1 MTDTLPT
8 TPVTITPLAEALA
21 LTAVHLPR
29 RSRSYTEI
37 SHETALEAAASLTRT
52 NHPENEVLASLTWLL
67 PEDDAMRPTP
77 DYLRPTLEKLQRL
90 WEPTLRMLGTPAEE
104 RNPLV
109 QTLVDTPQPAR
120 IILAVYLLVLLEQG
134 ADLIME
140 GRKVPQDAS
149 FYRNFL
155 TVAEALSHNAPDLT
169 GSRLMAEV
177 RYQIGERR
185 LKPELL
191 PEEVKN
197 LVWVITARDELSEPA
212 KRDALD
218 ALQYFL
224 HEFWLTIGTRKTD
237 EYHFYLLA
245 RETDEIVPSL
255 DRFMTSI
262 AVRFDRLFQ
271 IERTDGR
278 NLPVDIRWRL
288 AFIDHWHMGLRY
300 DGRHKALLGS
310 PLVDPFTQFVRGET
324 VCTAEEQLAQIRRI
338 RERIMAC

>member
-1 MTDTLPT
+1 
-8 TPVTITPLAEALA
+8 
-21 LTAVHLPR
+21 
-29 RSRSYTEI
+29 
-37 SHETALEAAASLTRT
+37 
-52 NHPENEVLASLTWLL
+52 
-67 PEDDAMRPTP
+67 MRLTP
-77 DYLRPTLEKLQRL
+77 DYLRPTLETLQRL

-278 NLPVDIRWRL
+278 NLPTDIRWRRS
-288 AFIDHWHMGLRY
+288 FIDHWHMGLRY

-310 PLVDPFTQFVRGET
+310 PFVDPFTQFVRGKT